1 MYSEQSV
8 IDKIEVLEDGQ
19 IQVRRADRVLKDGV
33 KISETYHRHVIAPGD
48 DLVKEDTKV
57 KAVAEAIWTEEVKD
71 KFLANKVLDTSGKK

>member
-19 IQVRRADRVLKDGV
+19 IQIRRADRVLKDGV

-48 DLVKEDTKV
+48 NLDKEDVRV
-57 KAVAEAIWTEEVKD
+57 KAVAEVVWTKEVKAEYL
-71 KFLANKVLDTSGKK
+71 KTKEKNVR